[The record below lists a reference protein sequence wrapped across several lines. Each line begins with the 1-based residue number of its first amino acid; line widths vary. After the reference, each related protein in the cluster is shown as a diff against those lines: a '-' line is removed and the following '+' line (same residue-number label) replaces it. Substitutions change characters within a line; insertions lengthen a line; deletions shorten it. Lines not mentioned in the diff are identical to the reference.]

1 MRASRIRSEA
11 EVFWCNDEIASADKI
26 DGDMNSI
33 ELVLKA
39 NEQRK
44 MAIAVPDRGSK
55 KQGVELGDAKQSSSD
70 ASKQQHMESTIDGER
85 RQTISSVV
93 EDLQEADRRFDTKSE
108 RFGAFSGESL
118 GHWLLGVR
126 KARKDV
132 LAKNEAECSKK
143 RGGMFE
149 CP

>member
-1 MRASRIRSEA
+1 
-11 EVFWCNDEIASADKI
+11 
-26 DGDMNSI
+26 
-33 ELVLKA
+33 
-39 NEQRK
+39 
-44 MAIAVPDRGSK
+44 MAIAGPDRGSK
-55 KQGVELGDAKQSSSD
+55 KQGVELGDAKQSSSEG
-70 ASKQQHMESTIDGER
+70 SEQQHMESTTDGER
-85 RQTISSVV
+85 RPTMSQVV
-93 EDLQEADRRFDTKSE
+93 EDLQEANRRIDTKSE